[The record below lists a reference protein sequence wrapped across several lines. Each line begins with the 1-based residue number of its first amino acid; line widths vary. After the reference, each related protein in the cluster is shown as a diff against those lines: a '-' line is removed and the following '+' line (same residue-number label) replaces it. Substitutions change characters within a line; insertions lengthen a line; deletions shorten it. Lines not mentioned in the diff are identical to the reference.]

1 MGALELSGFTRVVI
15 AHNPVGEEDDPSTSD
30 VLAQVELVES
40 ALGELG
46 IPSVRLAVDPGRT
59 LEIFREPARYSGSV
73 IFNLIES
80 PPGRP
85 YIHTDSTAVLELA
98 GLPYTGSSP
107 AAHALTTDKIATRA
121 LLASEGVAVAP
132 GGRLDLDR
140 QDVLDRVPPPWILK
154 PAFEDASIGL
164 EGDPVCATREA
175 ALARGAGLARRFPDH
190 PVLVERFLP
199 GREFNVS
206 LLAKGKSVEVLPIA
220 EMLYDGFPEGMSR
233 VLGYDAKWDESSFA
247 YIHSVRHFAEEE
259 EVLGKVR
266 EMALAA
272 WRLCG
277 LGGYARVDF
286 RLDENGVPHV
296 LEVNANPCLAANAGF
311 MAAAGRAGLSPG
323 DVVRRILEAV
333 RPLTPNP
340 SPIARPSPGRGAPPP
355 VTIRRGLESA
365 DRAPLENLIRETG
378 FFNAEEVE
386 VSLELIDD
394 RLAQGEGSH
403 YRFLVAETKGEIA
416 GYACWGPI
424 PGTLASADLYWIVVD
439 PRHQGKGIGAVLL
452 NDAEAWMASSGRTR
466 VYVETSTRAQYDG
479 TRRFYLACGYELAAE
494 LDDFY
499 APGDG
504 KAMFLK
510 VLS

>member
-1 MGALELSGFTRVVI
+1 MGALKLRVVI

-30 VLAQVELVES
+30 VLAQVECVES
-40 ALGELG
+40 ALAELG
-46 IPSVRLAVDPGRT
+46 HSSVRLAVDPVRT
-59 LEIFREPARYSGSV
+59 LEIFRELPGSL

-107 AAHALTTDKIATRA
+107 AALALTTDKIATRA

-132 GGRLDLDR
+132 GGRLDLER
-140 QDVLDRVPPPWILK
+140 PAVLDRVPPPWILK

-175 ALARGAGLARRFPDH
+175 ALERGAGLARRFPDQ

-206 LLAKGKSVEVLPIA
+206 VLANEVLPIA
-220 EMLYDGFPEGMSR
+220 EILYDGFPEGMSR

-247 YIHSVRHFAEEE
+247 YIHSVRHFPEEAP
-259 EVLGKVR
+259 VLQEIR

-277 LGGYARVDF
+277 LSGYARVDF

-311 MAAAGRAGLSPG
+311 MAAAGRAGLSKG
-323 DVVRRILEAV
+323 EVMKRILDAV
-333 RPLTPNP
+333 RPLP
-340 SPIARPSPGRGAPPP
+340 
-355 VTIRRGLESA
+355 
-365 DRAPLENLIRETG
+365 
-378 FFNAEEVE
+378 
-386 VSLELIDD
+386 
-394 RLAQGEGSH
+394 
-403 YRFLVAETKGEIA
+403 
-416 GYACWGPI
+416 
-424 PGTLASADLYWIVVD
+424 
-439 PRHQGKGIGAVLL
+439 
-452 NDAEAWMASSGRTR
+452 
-466 VYVETSTRAQYDG
+466 
-479 TRRFYLACGYELAAE
+479 
-494 LDDFY
+494 
-499 APGDG
+499 
-504 KAMFLK
+504 
-510 VLS
+510 